1 MKNLTH
7 NKNFWAIVAIVALI
21 AVALIV
27 GLNVK
32 QPAPKVVEG
41 DSDSVS
47 IITATAEPAPVAT
60 EAPTA
65 EPTATAEPAPVATE
79 APTAEPTATAEPA
92 PVTTE
97 VPTAAQAASVTD
109 LTDDGDVASTTDLAT
124 DSDLASA
131 TDLATATDA
140 QPAKAYVIVT
150 AGNES
155 RIFPVPDEGEYSF
168 TVVMH
173 HEGADDSENVVH
185 ITSEGMYME
194 RSTCENQDCV
204 EQGTVTLDNRQE
216 RALFNMIVCLPNQ
229 VMLELYTPEEIEEMF
244 SQAE

>member
-7 NKNFWAIVAIVALI
+7 NKNFWALVALVVLI

-41 DSDSVS
+41 DSGSVS
-47 IITATAEPAPVAT
+47 IVTATPEPAPVAT

-65 EPTATAEPAPVATE
+65 EPTATAEPVPATE
-79 APTAEPTATAEPA
+79 APTE
-92 PVTTE
+92 
-97 VPTAAQAASVTD
+97 AALAASVTD
-109 LTDDGDVASTTDLAT
+109 LADDGAVASATDLAT
-124 DSDLASA
+124 GSDLASATDLATGSDLASA

-229 VMLELYTPEEIEEMF
+229 VMLELYTPEEIVEMF